1 MLLLSDVFLLS
12 ADDWRL
18 LLEGAE
24 ITLQVTAYAV
34 VIGTGIGLL
43 GGIAALSRFRTL
55 RWITRVYVE
64 VFRGISVIILL
75 FFVFFALPQLLD
87 ISLSHMQ
94 AGVLAIGTNMGAYAT
109 ELFRGAIQSVPK
121 GQSEASLAVNLS
133 NYQRYRYV
141 VLPQAVV
148 TLLPPYGNLLIE
160 ELKASALV
168 SVIGFADLTF
178 FAQRLRSNRSD
189 STFDIFVA
197 TLILYFVIALAIT
210 YLIRLLEIRFSR
222 GMDIGRGAEGR

>member
-1 MLLLSDVFLLS
+1 MLLLSDVLLLS
-12 ADDWRL
+12 ADDWRFVL
-18 LLEGAE
+18 QGVE

-43 GGIAALSRFRTL
+43 GGIAALSRFRIL
-55 RWITRVYVE
+55 RWVVRAYVE
-64 VFRGISVIILL
+64 VFRGVSVIILL
-75 FFVFFALPQLLD
+75 FWTFFALPQLLD
-87 ISLSHMQ
+87 ISLSPLQ

-121 GQSEASLAVNLS
+121 GQSEASLAVNLN

-168 SVIGFADLTF
+168 AVIGLGDIMFQ
-178 FAQRLRSNRSD
+178 AQRLRSNRSD
-189 STFDIFVA
+189 STFDIFMA
-197 TLILYFVIALAIT
+197 ALILYFVIALVIT